1 MNMKKNKLPSLIVL
15 MILTVL
21 TVSFWILFTVYR
33 SYTLGASVTVSDEIT
48 KPLTPKLDTETIELI
63 KNRLYPL

>member
-33 SYTLGASVTVSDEIT
+33 SYTLGSSVTVSDEIT

>member
-21 TVSFWILFTVYR
+21 TVAFWILFTVYR